1 MALLRSFLRK
11 AASVE
16 YILVAMLAVLT
27 VIILYY
33 TLGLTVAA
41 YNNRENA
48 SAAAWSNGA
57 ADLVLE
63 ASTALAGERESTEI
77 ALGLGEFN
85 GVIRPS
91 MLPEIKRRRQEAEQ
105 AFERLNAYAL
115 QDYAAAGIETRL
127 TDIKQRYIQL
137 KDMQKLVDT
146 AISKGGTLTE
156 KQLAANWSNSIANI
170 LDSLQKFSSVAAFR
184 ADTRLDMGH
193 PFSWIQANADLKQA
207 AWSIEEFTALERT
220 EIFGAL
226 IDNTGFSKERV
237 RLIALCEGRI
247 AESWKRLRSYAA
259 HPDADQAI
267 VSAIAQAEQA
277 YFGEFTELRAKIIKV
292 GMGYG
297 GYPVS
302 AEEWRKQS
310 VAAGLALRD
319 LTAKASLVSARL
331 ANGAVARGNRNID
344 VDIALLVV
352 GGLSCLISFWV
363 VIGRV
368 SRPLRKITAAMSR
381 VAAGHANTEVPS
393 LGRIDELGD
402 LARALS
408 VFKDNV
414 LEKER
419 LQIEQEA
426 TKRQADEE
434 KRNALLE
441 LANRFEKQVHSLAR
455 EVTNAATNM
464 QEAAQRMSSV
474 AEEGNRQSVTV
485 SAASEEASVNVQN
498 VAAATEQ
505 LDASIGEI
513 GRQAELSTSIAN
525 RAVEQARATSQA
537 VTGLTDSAQKIGDI
551 VSIIN
556 EIAGQTNLLALNA
569 TIEAARAGEAGK
581 GFAVVA
587 QEVKNLA
594 NQTARATE
602 DIAAQVTAIQNETRD
617 TADAIGGVLDIMDE
631 ISGISTTIAS
641 AVEEQTAQT
650 GEIARGVQ
658 QAAAG
663 TQSVTETIGEVA
675 KAAGE
680 TGEAAEQV
688 LNASEHLN
696 RQADMLSDEVGRF
709 LQGIRSG
716 Q

>member
-1 MALLRSFLRK
+1 MALPWRLLSRL
-11 AASVE
+11 ASVQ
-16 YILVAMLAVLT
+16 YILVAMLGVLSI
-27 VIILYY
+27 IILYY

-41 YNNRENA
+41 FYNRENA
-48 SAAAWSNGA
+48 AAAAWSNGA

-77 ALGLGEFN
+77 TLGIGEF
-85 GVIRPS
+85 GGSIRPA
-91 MLPEIKRRRQEAEQ
+91 MLREVEARRREAMS
-105 AFERLNAYAL
+105 ALERLYAHAG
-115 QDYAAAGIETRL
+115 QEYATANLAPRL
-127 TDIKQRYIQL
+127 AEIKQRHAQL
-137 KDMQKLVDT
+137 TEMRQLVDK
-146 AISKGGTLTE
+146 AVSRGGTLTD
-156 KQLAANWSNSIANI
+156 KQLAARWSNTVANI
-170 LDSLQKFSSVAAFR
+170 LASLGQFEAVAAFR
-184 ADTRLDMGH
+184 ADKRLDMGH

-207 AWSIEEFTALERT
+207 AWSIEEFTALERAQ
-220 EIFGAL
+220 IFSAL
-226 IDNTGFSKERV
+226 TDNTRFDKERV
-237 RLIALCEGRI
+237 RLIAMCRGRI
-247 AESWKRLRSYAA
+247 AESWSRLRDYAA
-259 HPDADQAI
+259 HPDADPAI
-267 VSAIAQAEQA
+267 VAAIARAEKT
-277 YFGEFTELRAKIIKV
+277 YFGAFDELRGQIMKV

-297 GYPVS
+297 KYPVS
-302 AEEWRKQS
+302 ADEWRKQS
-310 VAAGLALRD
+310 AVAGLALRK
-319 LTAKASLVSARL
+319 LAGEASLVSAKL
-331 ANGAVARGNRNID
+331 AKGAVARGNRNINL
-344 VDIALLVV
+344 DIALLIIGVLGCV
-352 GGLSCLISFWV
+352 ISFWV

-368 SRPLRKITAAMSR
+368 SRPLRKITAAMGR
-381 VAAGHANTEVPS
+381 VAAGDANTEVPS

-408 VFKDNV
+408 IFKDNV
-414 LEKER
+414 VEKER
-419 LQIEQEA
+419 LRNEQA
-426 TKRQADEE
+426 AIKRQADEE
-434 KRNALLE
+434 KHTALLE
-441 LANRFEKQVHSLAR
+441 LADRFEQEIHALAR
-455 EVTNAATNM
+455 EVKESALRM

-513 GRQAELSTSIAN
+513 GRQAELSTNIAN
-525 RAVEQARATSQA
+525 RAVKQARETSNA
-537 VTGLTDSAQKIGDI
+537 VEGLTGSAQKIGEI

-602 DIAAQVTAIQNETRD
+602 DIAAQVTAIQSETRD
-617 TADAIGGVLDIMDE
+617 TAGAIAGVLDIMDE

-650 GEIARGVQ
+650 REITRGVQ
-658 QAAAG
+658 QAAVG

-688 LNASEHLN
+688 LGASESLT
-696 RQADMLSDEVGRF
+696 RQADMLGTEVGRF
-709 LQGIRSG
+709 LQGIRNG

>member
-1 MALLRSFLRK
+1 MALPWRLLSRL
-11 AASVE
+11 ASVQ
-16 YILVAMLAVLT
+16 YILVAMLVVLSS
-27 VIILYY
+27 IILYY

-48 SAAAWSNGA
+48 AAAAWSNGA

-77 ALGLGEFN
+77 ALGLGEFS
-85 GVIRPS
+85 GSIRPA
-91 MLPEIKRRRQEAEQ
+91 MLPEIKKRRHDAEQ
-105 AFERLNAYAL
+105 ALDRLYTYAR
-115 QDYAAAGIETRL
+115 QDYATAGIEVRL
-127 TDIKQRYIQL
+127 TEIKQRYTEL
-137 KDMQKLVDT
+137 AEMRKLVDK
-146 AISKGGTLTE
+146 AVSKGGTLTDT
-156 KQLAANWSNSIANI
+156 QLAANWSNTVANI
-170 LDSLQKFSSVAAFR
+170 LASLEQFGAVAAFR
-184 ADTRLDMGH
+184 ADKRLDMGH

-220 EIFGAL
+220 EIYSAL
-226 IDNTGFSKERV
+226 IDNTGFDKERV
-237 RLIALCEGRI
+237 RLIALCKGRI
-247 AESWKRLRSYAA
+247 AESWKRLRSYSA
-259 HPDADQAI
+259 HPDADPAI
-267 VSAIAQAEQA
+267 VSAIARAEQA
-277 YFGEFTELRAKIIKV
+277 YFGEFDKLRGRIMKI
-292 GMGYG
+292 GMSYG

-302 AEEWRKQS
+302 ADEWRKQS
-310 VAAGLALRD
+310 TAAGLALRK
-319 LTAKASLVSARL
+319 LAGEASLVSAKL
-331 ANGAVARGNRNID
+331 AKGAVARGNRNIN
-344 VDIALLVV
+344 VDIALLIIGVLGCV
-352 GGLSCLISFWV
+352 ISFWV

-368 SRPLRKITAAMSR
+368 SRPLRKITAAMAR
-381 VAAGHANTEVPS
+381 VAAGDANIAVPS
-393 LGRIDELGD
+393 LGRVDELGD

-408 VFKDNV
+408 IFKDNV
-414 LEKER
+414 VEKER
-419 LQIEQEA
+419 LRRAQMTA
-426 TKRQADEE
+426 KRRTDEE
-434 KRNALLE
+434 KRVSLLE
-441 LANRFEKQVHSLAR
+441 LADNFEDQIHALAS
-455 EVTNAATNM
+455 EVTQAALRM

-513 GRQAELSTSIAN
+513 GRQAELSTNIAN
-525 RAVEQARATSQA
+525 RAVKQARETSKA
-537 VTGLTDSAQKIGDI
+537 VEGLTGSAQKIGEI

-602 DIAAQVTAIQNETRD
+602 DIAAQVTAIQSETRD
-617 TADAIGGVLDIMDE
+617 TAGAIAGVLDIMDE

-650 GEIARGVQ
+650 REITRGVQ
-658 QAAAG
+658 QAAVG

-675 KAAGE
+675 RAAGE

-688 LNASEHLN
+688 LGASESLT
-696 RQADMLSDEVGRF
+696 RQADMLGTEVGRF
-709 LQGIRSG
+709 LNGIRNG